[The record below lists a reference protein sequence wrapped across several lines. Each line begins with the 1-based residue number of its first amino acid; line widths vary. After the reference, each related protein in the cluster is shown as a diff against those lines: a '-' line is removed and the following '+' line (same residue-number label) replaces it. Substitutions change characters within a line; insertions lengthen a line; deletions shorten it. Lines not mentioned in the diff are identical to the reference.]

1 MPKIANT
8 FVSTSAVGN
17 HEELSNVVDRVQQD
31 KTPLYSLMSKSS
43 AASTYPEWEVDA
55 IRAPAANIQP
65 EGNEYTFSA
74 ITPAERMGNPTQI
87 FTDTFI
93 MSKTQDAVSNAGKAE
108 QFKKK
113 KLDAGLAVKRDVE
126 LACLTNNASVRGET
140 RELGGL
146 PTWIESNVSRG
157 AGTGANGGFNSGT
170 GLTVAATDGTQR
182 TFTKTL
188 VDDTMQTAWENG
200 ASVDTIMMSPYA
212 KRVFTTFQ
220 SASGVVPLQ
229 LTSVRGRGDTIKMNA
244 TMYEGDF
251 GMLTAIPNYI
261 LGTSTTIAQNVFL
274 LDTAKLG
281 FKWLRRLAE
290 DKDLAK
296 TGDAKKHAI
305 VGEGTLCVKNEKGLG
320 VIADIFG
327 STATT

>member
-1 MPKIANT
+1 MAKIANT

-17 HEELSNVVDRVQQD
+17 REELANVVDRVQMD
-31 KTPLYSLMSKSS
+31 KTPLYSMISKGS
-43 AASTYPEWEVDA
+43 ASSTYPEWERDE

-65 EGNEYTFSA
+65 EGNEYDFAA
-74 ITPAERMGNPTQI
+74 ISPAERMGNPTQI

-113 KLDAGLAVKRDVE
+113 KLDSGLAIKRDVE
-126 LACLTNNASVRGET
+126 LAMFQNNASVRGET

-157 AGTGANGGFNSGT
+157 GSGSNGGFNDGT
-170 GLTVAATDGTQR
+170 GLTVAATNGTQR
-182 TFTKTL
+182 AFTKTL
-188 VDDTMQTAWENG
+188 LDDTMQTAWQNG
-200 ASVDTIMMSPYA
+200 ASVDTIMLSPYA

-220 SASGVVPLQ
+220 AASGVVPLQ

-261 LGTSTTIAQNVFL
+261 LGLSTAVSRNVYL
-274 LDTAKLG
+274 LDTDKLS

-296 TGDAKKHAI
+296 TGDSKKHAI
-305 VGEGTLCVKNEKGLG
+305 VGEGTLCVKNERGLG
-320 VIADIFG
+320 IIADVFG
-327 STATT
+327 STAST